1 MPALDNAAN
10 MGKISCGIRR
20 LVRAAHGNSARAG
33 TSLPAW
39 PQFILPEAKMFTAI
53 IAFYDSLQ
61 RFWERAATERG
72 FGMILLWVYLC
83 TLGAVELQRMKL
95 FPSWLPPVPDT
106 HFFSI
111 QLAFTLILVLEVI
124 SLIFILPSSLS
135 RSMGKQLEILT
146 LILLR
151 NAFKELSLLPE
162 PVSIGM
168 ENLSSVIDIA
178 VSGAGA
184 ICVFLC
190 LGFYRQNVVHQP
202 FLKNKA
208 LIQGYI
214 RSKKLLAFALLLIF
228 AWLCGRDCWLALH
241 NHTSNFFETIYTIL
255 IFADIAMV
263 LIAQRYMPCY
273 YAVFR
278 NSGFVIGTLMM
289 RLALSAPPLLCSALA
304 VFAGLYVLALTWGT
318 NRFMPKAVGGE

>member
-1 MPALDNAAN
+1 
-10 MGKISCGIRR
+10 
-20 LVRAAHGNSARAG
+20 
-33 TSLPAW
+33 
-39 PQFILPEAKMFTAI
+39 MFTALVSL
-53 IAFYDSLQ
+53 YDRLQ
-61 RFWERAATERG
+61 RFWEKASTERG
-72 FGMILLWVYLC
+72 FGMILLWIYLL
-83 TLGAVELQRMKL
+83 TLGAVELERMDL
-95 FPSWLPPVPDT
+95 FPDWLPPVPDT

-124 SLIFILPSSLS
+124 SLIFILPNSLS

-162 PVSIGM
+162 PVSISM
-168 ENLSSVIDIA
+168 ENLDSVIDIA

-190 LGFYRQNVVHQP
+190 LGFYRQNVMHQP
-202 FLKNKA
+202 FLKNPRLLSA
-208 LIQGYI
+208 YV
-214 RSKKLLAFALLLIF
+214 RSKKLLAFTLLAIF
-228 AWLCGRDCWLALH
+228 AGLGCRDLYLALEGH
-241 NHTSNFFETIYTIL
+241 YANFFETIYTVL

-318 NRFMPKAVGGE
+318 NRFMPKTDPEE

>member
-1 MPALDNAAN
+1 M
-10 MGKISCGIRR
+10 
-20 LVRAAHGNSARAG
+20 V
-33 TSLPAW
+33 
-39 PQFILPEAKMFTAI
+39 TAI
-53 IAFYDSLQ
+53 TAFYDRLQ
-61 RFWERAATERG
+61 RFWEKASTERG
-72 FGMILLWVYLC
+72 FGMILLWLYLL
-83 TLGAVELQRMKL
+83 TLGAVELTRMGL
-95 FPSWLPPVPDT
+95 FPDWLPPVPPT

-124 SLIFILPSSLS
+124 SLIFILPNSLS

-162 PVSIGM
+162 PVSVTM
-168 ENLSSVIDIA
+168 ENLPSVIDIA

-202 FLKNKA
+202 FLKNA
-208 LIQGYI
+208 QLLAGYVH
-214 RSKKLLAFALLLIF
+214 SKKLLALALLLIF
-228 AWLCGRDCWLALH
+228 AWLGCRDAWLVLDGQ
-241 NHTSNFFETIYTIL
+241 TTDFFETIYTVL

-304 VFAGLYVLALTWGT
+304 VFSGLYVLALTWGT
-318 NRFMPKAVGGE
+318 NRFMPKTSPEE